1 MKEDAHASTP
11 PPYEHVNVGRSPFPM
26 KLMDAERGWADLH
39 THTNQS
45 DGLLPPAR
53 VVELAKVAG
62 LRAIAITDHDEVS
75 AIHAALTVGAKLEI
89 EIITGI
95 ELSVSHKQF
104 DVHMLGYLFDHHHP
118 RLTAFLQNFQQ
129 QRRLRLDRILAKLAA
144 LGRPLSK
151 ASVMRKAGEGSIG
164 RPHIADA
171 MVDEGLVDNYF
182 DAFNR
187 FLADGKPAYVPKMK
201 LSAIEAIKLLHDAGG
216 LAGLAHP
223 GQDIPDEI
231 VMDMIRAG
239 IDAIETIH
247 PKHGDARQ
255 QHYTAMAQAH
265 GLLTTGGSDFHGGRK
280 DDEKIGDYCV
290 KYEVV
295 GKMKDYVTRTRTSW
309 V

>member
-1 MKEDAHASTP
+1 MHEEPRAAGSSLLSTKSVDANIA
-11 PPYEHVNVGRSPFPM
+11 
-26 KLMDAERGWADLH
+26 WADLH
-39 THTNQS
+39 IHTNRS

-53 VVELAKVAG
+53 VVELAKAAG
-62 LRAIAITDHDEVS
+62 LRAIAITDHDDVS
-75 AIHAALTVGAKLEI
+75 AIDAAFAAGAKLGI

-104 DVHMLGYLFDHHHP
+104 DVHVLGYVFDYRQP
-118 RLTAFLQNFQQ
+118 RLGAFLHNFQQ
-129 QRRLRLDRILAKLAA
+129 ARWLRLDRILAKLAA

-151 ASVMRKAGEGSIG
+151 ASVLAKAGQGSIG

-171 MVDEGLVDNYF
+171 MVEEGLVDNYL

-201 LSAIEAIKLLHDAGG
+201 LSATEAIQLVHEAGG
-216 LAGLAHP
+216 LAAIAHP

-231 VMDMIRAG
+231 LMDMISAG
-239 IDAIETIH
+239 IDAIETVH
-247 PKHGDARQ
+247 PRHGAARQ
-255 QHYTAMAQAH
+255 KYYAALAETH

-280 DDEKIGDYCV
+280 DDENIGDWRV

-295 GKMKDYVTRTRTSW
+295 EKMKAHATGLRTTW